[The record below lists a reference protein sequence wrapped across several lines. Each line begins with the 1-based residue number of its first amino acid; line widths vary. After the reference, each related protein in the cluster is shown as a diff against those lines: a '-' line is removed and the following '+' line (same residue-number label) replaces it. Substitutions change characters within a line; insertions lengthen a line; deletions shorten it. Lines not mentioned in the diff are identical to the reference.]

1 MITDKWLDKI
11 TMYRLTLY
19 YLLGLT
25 FVAAALGV
33 FNLIPF
39 TPTDIGMSLLTAVVV
54 SGVANFVFAKIFRA
68 ITNIESVFI
77 TALILVLIIPA
88 QFPTNLPFI
97 ALASVLAM
105 ASKYL
110 LTIDKQ
116 HVFNPAG
123 IAVMAIP
130 FLFPSLN
137 ATWWVGS
144 PLLMPFVVIGGF
156 LLIRRIR
163 REKMVGWY
171 FVAYFAAV
179 IASSFLHTDVIGAL
193 LKSVQI
199 SLFSSPVWFLGMVM
213 LTEPLTSPSNERMR
227 DIYGVLVGFF
237 AASTQL
243 KPFDVVMTPETALGL
258 GNVFTLAVNPWYRL
272 VLPLKQVVRLT
283 PDTFAFIYEKSKD
296 FVFRPGQF
304 MEWTLSHKKVDERGN
319 RRYFTIA
326 SSPTENEII
335 IGVKYYNPLSSFKV
349 ALLKAKSSK
358 KIIAAQLAGD
368 FVLPKKQEPMVF
380 IAGGIGITPF
390 RSMVKYI
397 IDKKI
402 KSDIVLFY
410 SNKREQDIVFTDVFE
425 EARQY
430 GVNTIYTLT
439 DEEFVPENWQ
449 GCVGYVDEH
458 MIMREV
464 PDYLERK
471 FYVSG
476 PQLMVQAL
484 EKKLSVMGLPKK
496 KIVTDYFPGFGG
508 K

>member
-19 YLLGLT
+19 YLIGLT
-25 FVAAALGV
+25 FVAAFFGV

-39 TPTDIGMSLLTAVVV
+39 TPTDIGMSLLAAVVV
-54 SGVANFVFAKIFRA
+54 SGIANAVFAKIFRA

-77 TALILVLIIPA
+77 TAIILVLIIPA
-88 QFPTNLPFI
+88 QFPANLPFI

-116 HVFNPAG
+116 HIFNPAG

-130 FLFPSLN
+130 FLFPNFN
-137 ATWWVGS
+137 ATWWIGS

-163 REKMVGWY
+163 REQMVGW
-171 FVAYFAAV
+171 FFIAYFTAV
-179 IASSFLHTDVIGAL
+179 IASSFLYANSFGAL
-193 LKSVQI
+193 IKTLQFSI
-199 SLFSSPVWFLGMVM
+199 LSSPVWFLGLVM

-227 DIYGVLVGFF
+227 NIYGVIVGFF

-243 KPFDVVMTPETALGL
+243 KPFGIVMTPETALAV
-258 GNVFTLAVNPWYRL
+258 GNVFTLIVNPWYRL
-272 VLPLKQVVRLT
+272 VLPLKKVVRLT

-304 MEWTLSHKKVDERGN
+304 MEWTLPHKKVDERGN

-326 SSPTENEII
+326 SSPTERELI
-335 IGVKYYNPLSSFKV
+335 IGVKYYNPISSFKV
-349 ALLKAKSSK
+349 ALLKATSAK

-390 RSMVKYI
+390 RSIVKYI
-397 IDKKI
+397 VDKKI

-410 SNKREQDIVFTDVFE
+410 SNKREEDIVFADVFE
-425 EARQY
+425 EARKF
-430 GVNTIYTLT
+430 GVKTIYTLT
-439 DEEFVPENWQ
+439 EKEFVPANWQ
-449 GCVGYVDEH
+449 GRVGYVNEQ
-458 MIMREV
+458 MLVREI
-464 PDYLERK
+464 PDYLDRK

-484 EKKLSVMGLPKK
+484 EKTLGVMGLPKN